1 MKEFIS
7 RNRNFIVASV
17 VVLVLVAMMSF
28 TARERERISTLERA
42 LAEATLPLVRGLSQ
56 FGSGVGNW
64 AVAIAESGH
73 LRSENEQ
80 LRDQLG
86 RVTALEVQLRELA
99 AENERLQAMLDFKAS
114 SSYDLVAARVIGR
127 SPDNWYQAVTI
138 DKGEAD
144 GIARN
149 MPVLTSRGLVGRIF
163 KTTAHSATVM
173 LLFDPDS
180 GVGAM
185 VQRTREA
192 GVVDGQLGS
201 PYLRMKFFSR
211 DAQAAPGDMVIT
223 SGLGSQFPAG
233 IVIGEV
239 TKVEQG
245 QYGLVRYA
253 DIRPAPDYGKLT
265 EVLVL
270 KAAAPTPTK

>member
-7 RNRNFIVASV
+7 RNRSFILASV
-17 VVLVLVAMMSF
+17 VVLILVSLMSF
-28 TARERERISTLERA
+28 TARERERISALERA
-42 LAEATLPLVRGLSQ
+42 LAEVTLPLVKGFSQ
-56 FGSGVGNW
+56 FGTGVGNW

-73 LRSENEQ
+73 LRAENEQ

-86 RVTALEVQLRELA
+86 RVTALEVQLRELT
-99 AENERLQAMLDFKAS
+99 AENERLRAMLDFKAS
-114 SSYDLVAARVIGR
+114 TSYDMIASRVVGR
-127 SPDNWYQAVTI
+127 SPDNWYQTVTI

-144 GIARN
+144 GVAKN
-149 MPVLTSRGLVGRIF
+149 MPVLTSRGLIGRIS

-192 GVVDGQLGS
+192 GLVDGQLGS

-223 SGLGSQFPAG
+223 SGLGSLFPAG

-239 TKVEQG
+239 AKVEQG

-253 DIRPAPDYGKLT
+253 DIKPAPDYGKLA

-270 KAAAPTPTK
+270 RSSTPTPTK